1 MKYIKIVLIVLI
13 IANFIYLILSLFL
26 QQDTLLRIVYVL
38 VTANAVFGGSILG
51 KIRQNEKES
60 R

>member
-13 IANFIYLILSLFL
+13 ISNFIYLILSLFL
-26 QQDTLLRIVYVL
+26 QQDILLRIVYVL
-38 VTANAVFGGSILG
+38 VTADAVFCGSILG
-51 KIRQNEKES
+51 RIRWIENEG